1 MRRLTS
7 NPVQELRRILKDQY
21 SFSSIIKELIQ
32 NADDAGATRFHLGW
46 IPDWPRKPHA
56 LLTGPAMLCL
66 NNGEFRKADADAIWH
81 LDEGAKGDDAGTI
94 GKYGLGM
101 KSVFHLCEGFFY
113 AASADQPAAD
123 GRPFLELLNPWP
135 EGGPHDQ
142 WSDIHE
148 AGAAIE
154 RCLAAWPHGCERWFC
169 LVIPLRTEAHLGGA
183 EAILPGQFPTV
194 DALLRSYESHELA
207 TLTTLLRFLESIT
220 VWRWDTGRKGLVVE
234 TALTLDE
241 KPRVRRSFPDLP
253 RGVQRSIQTRVESRA
268 SEAQLLLEASGL
280 EALHDNPAFDQLKA
294 DKRWPKNFTLNP
306 ITGRS
311 EDKLEKAEPHGAAI
325 FTRRRA
331 IEGRF
336 RIRTAVFLPLAK
348 GTEEDV
354 QLDSDVHVEL
364 ILHGQFFLDAGRREL
379 YVNDG
384 GHGSLQES
392 WNELLLHSG
401 VLPLICAA
409 LDDYVETWSVPDA
422 EVVALTRALAGT
434 QLFRDKR
441 QHVCKSMNWISR
453 FRRTG
458 SRWGLEPS
466 SAAFFELPELGPRVQ
481 PAIQLFRALP
491 DLSDELAM
499 VEAGRPRLTLRDVT
513 PWPQAEV
520 QLCRL
525 LDSIDVSRLVDE
537 ETLSFAAEFLRPL
550 KHSLPA
556 SAAHIV
562 TSKLR
567 EAIVSLGA
575 RSLQSNA
582 AAFADLIDGI
592 PSRIWV
598 RLGPL
603 EKDAIT
609 VYQDLN
615 ARTLEHVLLPP
626 ELCPVDEAGGQ
637 LSIDEAGELLGW
649 LNATRDRRPLE
660 RTSAL
665 ALHVLRVTGGAL
677 PEKREQLGHH
687 EVFLART
694 GDGGSSDAAMDWNSL
709 HRIFEEGR
717 LFAGGSAFLT
727 ALQKALSGTA
737 AYSLYTPKGLDAFGV
752 LFGTERAPQCNAQ
765 SCLEFLHRYP
775 AQLAGPSERCD
786 LLKRIVAVIDGNAA
800 ASDLAAVRYLLH
812 GELSRRH
819 DSRSSLLIRSSR
831 DGGHHWGRIA
841 QHALRR
847 LKSEWRWIPEELW
860 GELTANQQ
868 TMLGITHIGVR
879 AIEGVLKEAGSD
891 WIADLSLSN
900 NERISL
906 LQGIDDA
913 DVWRALPLHE
923 TIDGKH
929 IAISGRT
936 VFLQSSSVKQ
946 VAPRL
951 LAIADVLA
959 QPVSDPLLQKYRA
972 HGIADWTNEAA
983 IEAALATKAPS
994 EYADEILDA
1003 LEAMRSAKSPIP
1015 AQLRERLRQAH
1026 WLPLAN
1032 GAAAAPVDVIVIPAL
1047 DAYLRRLLAAP
1058 QVGHAFTCVADL
1070 AANVTTHSAFGV
1082 LSQRHI
1088 FPEAKESLAIL
1099 AECLGSA
1106 PQYRIGV
1113 LKKIPNDVAGLRLLL
1128 GVSACLDA
1136 AYMPAAAFL
1145 RALAEGFEDRLED
1158 VAEVVLSR
1166 LRGELPLEPLKQC
1179 VTEIARMISESPLR
1193 QQAGT
1198 RSVLRAYLHDLLKHS
1213 AFTFPVL
1220 EGVPLPS
1227 KAGTLAPAQQLCVR
1241 AESIDPAHVLIDEL
1255 TDLFPS
1261 GLDAHVVD
1269 DEEVPSEVTVDPEE
1283 SARVLVNYLRR
1294 WEGLVAKQLRGGLL
1308 AMFGDVESIRREA
1321 DNLLSPRSVEGF
1333 RAALEWPTAAEIQ
1346 ALLDDLV
1353 QCWEPAVLRR
1363 LPAETFR
1370 DLELWEEAVASM
1382 LRRLKAILG
1391 TQQYESRIYGLL
1403 LKQQA
1408 QLARHPAER
1417 EFDYSDLIG
1426 ASEDVHDTMRRQRFV
1441 FQVGDLASTRRVPNL
1456 IGQWFSAPIGGD
1468 VTSIFVGV
1476 LQASSPTQFS
1486 QSGDRVHV
1494 VTLRDFNPGA
1504 LTLQQR
1510 KQVLFESARLLLME
1524 VFNKRPSNLRGVW
1537 DQLEDTGQ
1545 LALDIVQDQLL
1556 KNAWFYFQQLGD
1568 SKLSSLS
1575 ALLRLYDELS
1585 DREIELGR
1593 SSVESAKRDLEKVR
1607 NQLARLPRQLRHEI
1621 EGNVHVQHEV
1631 LAAVR
1636 DKMSDYEY
1644 SADSVPFELFQNA
1657 DDAASELADML
1668 SGDIPALA
1676 QQINVTL
1683 QSQSLL
1689 VTHWGRPINEFCRG
1703 DYPAERGRASGYD
1716 KDLKKMLIL
1725 SASDKSQRAE
1735 LVTGKFGLGFKSV
1748 FLLTDRPQ
1756 ALSGS
1761 LAFEVLAGFFPRQLP
1776 TDELRQLADWARVH
1790 GLPRLE
1796 ATVIRLPL
1804 KAETA
1809 SLAAEAMHNF
1819 GELLPI
1825 LLIVSKRLKTAVLTE
1840 ADREHVV
1847 GHHEVTI
1854 DAERLVRRCRVSCER
1869 EISSLAHDRF
1879 IKCSGGPKGAVL
1891 LNYGADG
1898 FCPFPRHVPTY
1909 WVTAPTKT
1917 LRDVGIVVHGEFAVD
1932 VGRNQLAES
1941 SGNLEIANA
1950 IGRGFGQALVALY
1963 DASEDW
1969 YAFCD
1974 KLELP
1979 LDLERSTLWSSLW
1992 ELLASSKVR
2001 GDSLL
2006 AAILCGE
2013 NTGLRVLTSQRH
2025 ALPTGLP
2032 APYADLT
2039 IETAVRARLHGLLD
2053 SDGEGLAE
2061 ALSWPAVTDKWEPGQ
2076 LVSNRRIAASLLL
2089 DDAEAEATVPGIRLL
2104 DLLKAELGRD
2114 IDVSPE
2120 TANRV
2125 GKVVTRKRLQ
2135 TWSERREYAP
2145 ETSEVR
2151 DFLKQ
2156 LRFRTRNDGC
2166 TVAGDVIAIQAG
2178 GDEALRTA
2186 FAPDDRLLHSAYA
2199 GSGLE
2204 FFFACRAELN
2214 APPAL
2219 LADWARAADAPES
2232 RTAVLRYLLKGEL
2245 DLASRLAEDG
2255 IASWIDELPDAL
2267 MKSFTEQEQLKIRAQ
2282 LGLGYAELRNTM
2294 RTEILREL
2302 SLAPEP
2308 EPVVED
2314 TEFVLE
2320 QIVDWW
2326 RADGKTELGHIDRAL
2341 YPTGTFFNV
2350 SSDAP
2355 ETTEQRVEWLKLFL
2369 LGSLQTIGW
2378 TTPQANRNFI
2388 AECTERGWLH
2398 DVADD
2403 SSQPGRWLESL
2414 KAHIGDQES
2423 EIKYFQWMKHL
2434 VGLAIIAEHLDEYVE
2449 LFLAVDRIGQHF
2461 SLDSVSSPRTSSFFQ
2476 GGGPDAPPVSEVLGI
2491 GQCFI
2496 MRELVRHGVLTNAHV
2511 YPHCYVP
2518 FERTRRVVSR
2528 LGGPKLDDSGE
2539 RRWDRSRRMYDFLHG
2554 VLEYRATFDLCFDL
2568 PLWLIGDKQRPDLE
2582 QRFLQ

>member
-1 MRRLTS
+1 LRRLTS
-7 NPVQELRRILKDQY
+7 NPIQELRRILKDQY

-32 NADDAGATRFHLGW
+32 NADDARATQFHLGW
-46 IPDWPRKPHA
+46 LPDWPAMPHA
-56 LLTGPAMLCL
+56 LMTGPAMLCL

-603 EKDAIT
+603 EKNAIT

-694 GDGGSSDAAMDWNSL
+694 GDGGSSNAAMDWNSL

-752 LFGTERAPQCNAQ
+752 LFGTERAPQCDAQ

-786 LLKRIVAVIDGNAA
+786 LLKRIVAVIDGTAA

-812 GELSRRH
+812 GELSRHH

-860 GELTANQQ
+860 GELTTNQQ
-868 TMLGITHIGVR
+868 TVLGITHIGVR
-879 AIEGVLKEAGSD
+879 AIEGLLNEAGSD

-900 NERISL
+900 NERLSL
-906 LQGIDDA
+906 LQDIDDA

-923 TIDGKH
+923 TVDGNL
-929 IAISGRT
+929 IAIVGRT

-946 VAPRL
+946 VSPRL

-959 QPVSDPLLQKYRA
+959 QPTSDPLLQKYLA
-972 HGIADWTNEAA
+972 HGITHWTNEAA
-983 IEAALATKAPS
+983 IEAALETESPS

-1003 LEAMRSAKSPIP
+1003 LEAMRSAKTPIP
-1015 AQLRERLRQAH
+1015 DQLRERLRQEH

-1032 GAAAAPVDVIVIPAL
+1032 GAAAAPIDVIVIPAL
-1047 DAYLRRLLAAP
+1047 DAYLRRLLADP

-1070 AANVTTHSAFGV
+1070 AANVTRHSAFGV

-1088 FPEAKESLAIL
+1088 FPDTKESLAIL

-1106 PQYRIGV
+1106 SQYRIGV
-1113 LKKIPNDVAGLRLLL
+1113 LKEIPDDAAGLRLLL
-1128 GVSACLDA
+1128 GVIARLDS
-1136 AYMPAAAFL
+1136 AYMPIAAFL
-1145 RALAEGFEDRLED
+1145 SALADGFEDRLED
-1158 VAEVVLSR
+1158 VAKVVLSR
-1166 LRGELPLEPLKQC
+1166 LRGELPLEPLRQC
-1179 VTEIARMISESPLR
+1179 VTEIARMSNASPQR
-1193 QQAGT
+1193 QQVGT
-1198 RSVLRAYLHDLLKHS
+1198 RSVLRAYLHDLLTHS

-1241 AESIDPAHVLIDEL
+1241 AESIDPAYVLTDEL
-1255 TDLFPS
+1255 ADLFPS

-1269 DEEVPSEVTVDPEE
+1269 DEDTTTEVTVDLENNA
-1283 SARVLVNYLRR
+1283 SVLVHYLRR
-1294 WEGLVAKQLRGGLL
+1294 WEGFVAKQLRGGLL
-1308 AMFGDVESIRREA
+1308 ALFGDVESIRREA
-1321 DNLLSPRSVEGF
+1321 ENLLSPRSVEGF
-1333 RAALEWPTAAEIQ
+1333 RVELEWP
-1346 ALLDDLV
+1346 
-1353 QCWEPAVLRR
+1353 
-1363 LPAETFR
+1363 
-1370 DLELWEEAVASM
+1370 
-1382 LRRLKAILG
+1382 
-1391 TQQYESRIYGLL
+1391 QYDFSRM
-1403 LKQQA
+1403 
-1408 QLARHPAER
+1408 
-1417 EFDYSDLIG
+1417 IG
-1426 ASEDVHDTMRRQRFV
+1426 ADEDVHETMRRQRFV
-1441 FQVGDLASTRRVPNL
+1441 FQVGGPSSTRRVPSL
-1456 IGQWFSAPIGGD
+1456 IGEWFSAPIGGD
-1468 VTSIFVGV
+1468 VTSIFVGS
-1476 LQASSPTQFS
+1476 LWASSPTRVS
-1486 QSGDRVHV
+1486 QSGYRVKL
-1494 VTLRDFNPGA
+1494 VTLREFTPGD

-1510 KQVLFESARLLLME
+1510 QQVLFESARLLLME
-1524 VFNKRPSNLRGVW
+1524 VFNKRPSNLRAVW

-1545 LALDIVQDQLL
+1545 LALEIVQDQLL

-1568 SKLSSLS
+1568 CKLNSLS

-1593 SSVESAKRDLEKVR
+1593 SSVASAKRDLVKVR
-1607 NQLARLPRQLRHEI
+1607 DQLTSLPKQLRDEI

-1668 SGDIPALA
+1668 SGDMPALA
-1676 QQINVTL
+1676 QQINVSV

-1761 LAFEVLAGFFPRQLP
+1761 LAFEVLAGFFPRQLLA
-1776 TDELRQLADWARVH
+1776 DELRQLADWARVH
-1790 GLPRLE
+1790 GSPQLE

-1804 KAETA
+1804 KTETA
-1809 SLAAEAMHNF
+1809 SLAAEALHNF
-1819 GELLPI
+1819 GELLPV
-1825 LLIVSKRLKTAVLTE
+1825 LLIVSKRLKTATLTE
-1840 ADREHVV
+1840 DDRERVV
-1847 GHHEVTI
+1847 GHHEVNI
-1854 DAERLVRRCRVSCER
+1854 DAEGLVRRCRVSCDR

-1891 LNYGADG
+1891 LSYGADG
-1898 FCPFPRHVPTY
+1898 FRPFPRHVPTY

-1917 LRDVGIVVHGEFAVD
+1917 LRDVGIVVHGQFAVD

-1941 SGNLEIANA
+1941 SGNLDVANA
-1950 IGRGFGQALVALY
+1950 IGRTFGQALVALY

-1979 LDLERSTLWSSLW
+1979 LDLERSALWSSLW

-2001 GDSLL
+2001 GDSFL

-2013 NTGLRVLTSQRH
+2013 GTGLRLLTNQRR

-2039 IETAVRARLHGLLD
+2039 IETAVRARLLGLLD
-2053 SDGEGLAE
+2053 SDDEALAE

-2076 LVSNRRIAASLLL
+2076 LVSNLRIAASLLL
-2089 DDAEAEATVPGIRLL
+2089 DDAEAEATVPGIQLL
-2104 DLLKAELGRD
+2104 DLLKAELDRD

-2120 TANRV
+2120 NANRV

-2151 DFLKQ
+2151 DFLRQ

-2166 TVAGDVIAIQAG
+2166 TFAGEVIAIQAG
-2178 GDEALRTA
+2178 GDEALRAA

-2199 GSGLE
+2199 DSGLE
-2204 FFFACRAELN
+2204 FFFACRTELH
-2214 APPAL
+2214 APPVL
-2219 LADWARAADAPES
+2219 LADWARAADAPEP

-2245 DLASRLAEDG
+2245 DLASRLTKDG

-2267 MKSFTEQEQLKIRAQ
+2267 MKSFTEQEQLEIRAQ
-2282 LGLGYAELRNTM
+2282 LGLGYAELRDTL

-2302 SLAPEP
+2302 SLTPEP

-2314 TEFVLE
+2314 TELVLE

-2326 RADGKTELGHIDRAL
+2326 EADGRTELEHIDRTL

-2398 DVADD
+2398 DIADD

-2414 KAHIGDQES
+2414 KAHTGDQES

-2496 MRELVRHGVLTNAHV
+2496 MRELVRHGVLTSAHV

-2539 RRWDRSRRMYDFLHG
+2539 RRWDRSRRIHDFLRG
-2554 VLEYRATFDLCFDL
+2554 VLEHRATFDLCFDL